1 MKNITLLSDQQVAAL
16 LLSLD
21 DLRSLLET
29 IVEQSTVAI
38 PDPAPWDRGIDDL
51 ALDEIF

>member
-1 MKNITLLSDQQVAAL
+1 MKNITLLSDRQVAAL

-29 IVEQSTVAI
+29 IVKRSTFTI
-38 PDPAPWDRGIDDL
+38 PDPDPWDRDISDL

>member
-29 IVEQSTVAI
+29 IVERSTVSI
-38 PDPAPWDRGIDDL
+38 PDLDPWDRDIGDL
-51 ALDEIF
+51 ELDEIF